1 MPSNPPVDF
10 QALAQGAAGTTN
22 RDYPYAIKATDLMRN
37 FVFATLDVEDG
48 LVEETTGA
56 QGHRQRRLK
65 IPSPIGAEDALQ
77 LVYDESTFSWKPI
90 TEIPEGDKTGQII
103 FWKGEQW
110 TLSEAP
116 EKSGQFLVWNEILKA
131 YDVIVAPT
139 ADGQFLVWDKDAKVW
154 KYIPTPTADGQ
165 FLVWDKD
172 AKVWKYIPTP
182 TADGQFLVWDQTAKV
197 WKYIPTPS
205 AHGQILNW
213 DQTTKAWK
221 HITAPTQQGQL
232 LRWNDTSKN
241 WVPLSGTTEGQLL
254 QWDATNGW
262 EAVGAGTVNTQ
273 ILNWNNTS
281 KNWEPFTAPP
291 STGTYVL
298 GSKAGVMQWIET
310 EACEE

>member
-1 MPSNPPVDF
+1 MNPPLSF
-10 QALAQGAAGTTN
+10 ESLARAANTPVSGA
-22 RDYPYAIKATDLMRN
+22 YPYSLKGRDLDQN
-37 FVFATLDVEDG
+37 FVFATLEVDEG
-48 LVEETTGA
+48 LIEETTG
-56 QGHRQRRLK
+56 QGGHSQRKLR
-65 IPSPIGAEDALQ
+65 IPGPTGEKPLQ
-77 LVYDESTFSWKPI
+77 LLYKNEDFSWGPAVPPG
-90 TEIPEGDKTGQII
+90 EDTGQMI
-103 FWKGEQW
+103 FWKEKQW
-110 TLSEAP
+110 TLSESP
-116 EKSGQFLVWNEILKA
+116 KKSGQFLVWNETSKS

-139 ADGQFLVWDKDAKVW
+139 ADGQFLVWDKDEKEW
-154 KYIPTPTADGQ
+154 KFIPTPTADGQ

-172 AKVWKYIPTP
+172 
-182 TADGQFLVWDQTAKV
+182 AKV

-281 KNWEPFTAPP
+281 KNWVPFTAPP

-298 GSKAGVMQWIET
+298 GSKAGTMQWIAT
-310 EACEE
+310 EEC

>member
-22 RDYPYAIKATDLMRN
+22 KDYPYAIKATDLMRN
-37 FVFATLDVEDG
+37 FVFATLDIEDG

-56 QGHRQRRLK
+56 QGHRQRKFK
-65 IPSPIGAEDALQ
+65 IPAPAGAEDALQ
-77 LVYDESTFSWKPI
+77 LVYDANTFSWEPI

-103 FWKGEQW
+103 FWKEEQW

-116 EKSGQFLVWNEILKA
+116 EKSGQFLVWNEILEA

-165 FLVWDKD
+165 
-172 AKVWKYIPTP
+172 
-182 TADGQFLVWDQTAKV
+182 
-197 WKYIPTPS
+197 
-205 AHGQILNW
+205 ILNW

-232 LRWNDTSKN
+232 LKWDDTLKN

-254 QWDATNGW
+254 QWSATNGW
-262 EAVGAGTVNTQ
+262 G
-273 ILNWNNTS
+273 
-281 KNWEPFTAPP
+281 PFTAPP
-291 STGTYVL
+291 TSGTHVL
-298 GSKAGVMQWIET
+298 GAVDGALAWIAT
-310 EACEE
+310 EECD